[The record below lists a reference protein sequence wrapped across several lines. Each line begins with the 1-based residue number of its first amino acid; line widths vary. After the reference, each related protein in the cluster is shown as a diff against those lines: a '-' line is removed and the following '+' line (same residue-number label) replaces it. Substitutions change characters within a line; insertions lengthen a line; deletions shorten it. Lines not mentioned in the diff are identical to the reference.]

1 MSVFSE
7 SWSPATASAW
17 AVSAFQ
23 AAQLGTRVL
32 RARMNPA
39 AHKPAERTASPGC
52 DDEHIRVRRVA
63 PPETVM
69 TRIRAEVV
77 PGAADAV
84 PGEADAVPGEADAVP
99 GEADGPVAVLPG
111 SAPATSI
118 SIWYP

>member
-1 MSVFSE
+1 MIPLSGGPLRASWRMSVFSE

-23 AAQLGTRVL
+23 AAQPGIRVL

-39 AHKPAERTASPGC
+39 AHKPAVRTAFSGC

-63 PPETVM
+63 PPENAM

-77 PGAADAV
+77 PGEGGGLAA
-84 PGEADAVPGEADAVP
+84 
-99 GEADGPVAVLPG
+99 GPSEVSL
-111 SAPATSI
+111 ATSI
-118 SIWYP
+118 SIRYP